1 MLVRLFRG
9 TGPGLVFLILLAAA
23 GLWANA
29 WFNPDTVD
37 MTPVQGAMP
46 LWNVIQNLIA
56 SSPQQRIIVSF
67 IIMLLMGLLLIRF
80 NISEFF
86 INRRT
91 FLPGLL
97 YIMIFSVFQRYMVF
111 NPALPAALLITVAL
125 WRMMGSYRQN
135 GVAYSFFDAALV
147 ISTAGLFYADAVWFL
162 ALVFIGTFLL
172 RSPDLREI
180 FIALTGAILPFGF
193 MYAIWFLTGKNLSDL
208 NTLIVNN
215 LFEEAAPVMW
225 SRTLIILL
233 GVLGLNLI
241 IALYVV
247 FADMTTKKVKSRKTF
262 AMLLWMFAISAAVFF
277 FVPSASAE
285 IVAIAAVPAA
295 FVISDYYVFARKL
308 LLPEI
313 LFALMI
319 IMIVVARI
327 WI

>member
-9 TGPGLVFLILLAAA
+9 TGPGLVFLMLLAAA
-23 GLWANA
+23 GLWTNV
-29 WFNPDTVD
+29 WLNPETVD

-46 LWNVIQNLIA
+46 LWDVLQNLFS
-56 SSPQQRIIVSF
+56 SSPQQRIIISF
-67 IIMLLMGLLLIRF
+67 VVMLLMGLLLIRF

-111 NPALPAALLITVAL
+111 NPALVAALLITIAV

-135 GVAYSFFDAALV
+135 GVAYNFFDAAL
-147 ISTAGLFYADAVWFL
+147 ITSTAGLFYADAVWFL

-180 FIALTGAILPFGF
+180 FIALTGALLPWIFL
-193 MYAIWFLTGKNLSDL
+193 YAIWFLTGKNLADL
-208 NTLIVNN
+208 NTLILNN
-215 LFEEAAPVMW
+215 LFEEAAPVLW

-262 AMLLWMFAISAAVFF
+262 AMLLWMFAISTAVFF

-285 IVAIAAVPAA
+285 IAAIAAVPAV

-313 LFALMI
+313 LFALLI

>member
-9 TGPGLVFLILLAAA
+9 TGPGLVFLIVLAAA
-23 GLWANA
+23 GLWTHV
-29 WFNPDTVD
+29 WLNPDTVD

-46 LWNVIQNLIA
+46 LWDVIQNLIS
-56 SSPQQRIIVSF
+56 SSPHQRIIITF
-67 IIMLLMGLLLIRF
+67 ILMLLMGLLLIRF

-97 YIMIFSVFQRYMVF
+97 YIMIFSIFQRYMVF
-111 NPALPAALLITVAL
+111 NPALPAAVLITLAL

-147 ISTAGLFYADAVWFL
+147 VSAAGLFYADALWFL
-162 ALVFIGTFLL
+162 ALVFIGTMLL

-180 FIALTGAILPFGF
+180 FIAVTGALIPWIFL
-193 MYAIWFLTGKNLSDL
+193 YAIWFLTGKSLSEL
-208 NTLIVNN
+208 NALIVSN
-215 LFEEAAPVMW
+215 LFDEAAPVMW

-241 IALYVV
+241 ISLYVV
-247 FADMTTKKVKSRKTF
+247 FANLTTKKVKSRKTF
-262 AMLLWMFAISAAVFF
+262 AMLLWMFVISAAVFF

-285 IVAIAAVPAA
+285 IAAIAAVPVV
-295 FVISDYYVFARKL
+295 FVISDYYIFARKI

-319 IMIVVARI
+319 IMIIVARI